1 MSRPETSLHGTF
13 RLPQVDVNLFV
24 YNGASTVAAAV
35 GSVLSQTWPDVVL
48 TLIDDGSTDATWSV
62 LRGFADRHPAIRLK
76 RNRSNGGAIAG
87 FQRAFWSGNADFVM
101 PKSGDDLLAPN
112 FIEQAMA
119 VLLANPDCAMCHA
132 GGLVFSEGS
141 ERRSLYPASHAL
153 QATGPDRVRRA
164 CHVMQRYTTSPS
176 FWGVYRRDAVD
187 RLAPIRFRAGWDHVV
202 LAELAL
208 HGEIRNVPSTLYFR
222 RDGGKPVLDL
232 ARAATEQGT
241 RGVAPDGGLG
251 ELRWRTPLITTAY
264 AHLEMF
270 AAARL
275 PEAERIELMNHAA
288 VIFRARWL
296 AGMRCEALRLRAD
309 LPELLAMLAAPEPLL
324 VQWRARTLC
333 DAIRAVETILPDEDF
348 TAAQIEIAAM
358 SGETRIHAVA
368 A

>member
-1 MSRPETSLHGTF
+1 MAPPTARGPSC
-13 RLPQVDVNLFV
+13 
-24 YNGASTVAAAV
+24 AV
-35 GSVLSQTWPDVVL
+35 SPT
-48 TLIDDGSTDATWSV
+48 
-62 LRGFADRHPAIRLK
+62 AIRLK

-87 FQRAFWSGNADFVM
+87 FQRAFWFGDADFVM
-101 PKSGDDLLAPN
+101 PKSGDDLLAPD
-112 FIEQAMA
+112 FVERAMA

-132 GGLVFSEGS
+132 GGLVFSDGS
-141 ERRSLYPASHAL
+141 DRRSLYPAGHTL
-153 QATGPDRVRRA
+153 QAIGPDRVGRA
-164 CHVMQRYTTSPS
+164 CHVMQRYTSSPS

-208 HGEIRNVPSTLYFR
+208 HGEIRHVQSALYFR
-222 RDGGKPVLDL
+222 RDGGKLLLTL

-264 AHLEMF
+264 AHLEAF

-275 PEAERIELMNHAA
+275 PESERIVLMQHAA
-288 VIFRARWL
+288 DIFRARWL
-296 AGMRCEALRLRAD
+296 GGMRHEASRLRAD
-309 LPELLAMLAAPEPLL
+309 LPGLLAMLAGAEPVL

-348 TAAQIEIAAM
+348 TAAQIEVAAM
-358 SGETRIHAVA
+358 AGETRIHAA
-368 A
+368 AA